1 MCIHAFANI
10 DNIITKS
17 NVDRYFEIGVFDV
30 DYLKKETG
38 ADAIKELIRIKNSE
52 PETPEEEEVKNGV
65 SKYLAIF
72 YEELEKEEMDFR
84 DFNLSKIIAKSLY

>member
-1 MCIHAFANI
+1 MLELIWQ
-10 DNIITKS
+10 IITKS